1 MSTTAATKIPSEL
14 EAPDCASP
22 TGASPV
28 EVPHLSDMQSA
39 IDAFAQAS
47 RKVEDYYR
55 FLGGE
60 VHRLSDDL
68 EKKNQELEN
77 RIVEKERMQAM
88 LFSTLQSLTCGVL
101 AIGCDG
107 IVVAANPAACEI
119 FGSTVQ
125 LIAGRRIEAVLPEID
140 ESDLLIHSLRSGA
153 APSTTIEWIHE
164 ANGHEHRH
172 VKLTAVRASSPYD
185 EHLVGLILAE
195 DVSELRRLERRSAV
209 QSRLAG
215 MGELATNLAHEIRN
229 PLGSISLFATSL
241 AHELKDQP
249 SLAALANHLVS
260 GVGALEHVVSNTLEF
275 ARPRRMSMCRVN
287 LKEVL
292 AEALTFVE
300 HPRDQKGVRIDRN
313 FEVGAGDSEPEEASI
328 AGDGEQLR
336 QVFLN
341 ILLNALQAVDEG
353 GRLWVRL
360 DRLDAGRW
368 AVEIEDNGVGI
379 PADQIGRIF
388 DPFHTTKEKGS
399 GIGLAVVHRI
409 LCAHGAQIEVESTV
423 GCGSTFRMIFEP
435 EGF

>member
-1 MSTTAATKIPSEL
+1 MSTTAATKITSAL
-14 EAPDCASP
+14 EAQSCGSRPGPSP
-22 TGASPV
+22 A
-28 EVPHLSDMQSA
+28 EVPPLSDMQSA
-39 IDAFAQAS
+39 IDAFADAS

-55 FLGGE
+55 LLGGE
-60 VHRLSDDL
+60 VNRLSGDL
-68 EKKNQELEN
+68 EQKNHELEN

-88 LFSTLQSLTCGVL
+88 LFSTLQSMTCGVL

-119 FGSTVQ
+119 FGASVQ

-140 ESDLLIHSLRSGA
+140 ESDLLIYALRSGA
-153 APSTTIEWIHE
+153 AQSSTIEWVQE

-172 VKLTAVRASSPYD
+172 VKLIAVRASSPYD

-195 DVSELRRLERRSAV
+195 DVSELRRLERRSVV

-292 AEALTFVE
+292 AEALMFIE

-313 FEVGAGDSEPEEASI
+313 FEEPVDEAESEEASI

-341 ILLNALQAVDEG
+341 ILLNSLQAVDEG
-353 GRLWVRL
+353 GRIWVRM

-368 AVEIEDNGVGI
+368 KVEIEDTGVGI
-379 PADQIGRIF
+379 PADQIDQIF

-423 GCGSTFRMIFEP
+423 GRGSMFRMTFEP